1 MCYKGLRILLIFC
14 KLDWISFFILAKM
27 YLMRFL
33 LFFLLFAC
41 FSSAQ
46 SQYPQDY
53 FGFPLDVPMQL
64 SGNFG
69 ELRPNHFH
77 AGFDFKTLQREGLKV
92 YAVADGYVSRIKIST
107 FGNGKAIYITHPNGY
122 TSVYC
127 HLQNA
132 QGPIDD
138 YIKKGQY
145 KEQSFEIELF
155 PKAADLVVKKG
166 EIIGLSGNTG
176 SSEGPHLHF
185 EFRDSK
191 TEKIINPMLF
201 GYDKKMVDTKKPT
214 VSAVYV
220 YPVGNNTA
228 VNKSKR
234 PLLLSVTLQKDGSY
248 LANKVTANGKIGFGI
263 SAVDYDNVSFNKNG
277 VYKVQAFLN
286 GKLNFGYQ
294 FDTYSFD
301 DMRYINALVDYT
313 AYKKTYQRIQRLF
326 MTNPFKLSILKTDD
340 TNGVITVVPNLSSVY
355 RIEVSDFYGNKTTVS
370 VPISFDLTT
379 PVIEKEMVESN
390 YFVKVNKDNIFTK
403 NNMTVFFPAG
413 TFYENFDM
421 NFDVKG
427 DTLFLHDDTVP
438 VHSYFTITIE
448 DDKYTAVQK
457 EKMYIADVDKSGRK
471 GYNAT
476 TIKGNVFT
484 ARTRSL
490 GKYTLASDTVAPAVV
505 ISSSIE
511 GQWISSQKS
520 VQFTI
525 SDSGS
530 GIKSYNG
537 YLNGKWILFE
547 HDNKTKK
554 ITHNFS
560 DGIVAEG
567 ANDLKLIVT
576 DNVGNSTTFETHF
589 FRSQKQL

>member
-1 MCYKGLRILLIFC
+1 M
-14 KLDWISFFILAKM
+14 KLFV
-27 YLMRFL
+27 
-33 LFFLLFAC
+33 FFLLLTGAV
-41 FSSAQ
+41 SAQ
-46 SQYPQDY
+46 TEYPQDY

-92 YAVADGYVSRIKIST
+92 YAVADGFISRIKIST
-107 FGNGKAIYITHPNGY
+107 FGNGKAIYVTHPNGY

-127 HLQNA
+127 HLQNSL
-132 QGPIDD
+132 GEIDE
-138 YIKKGQY
+138 YIKKAQY

-155 PKAADLVVKKG
+155 PKPTDLVIKKG
-166 EIIGLSGNTG
+166 QVIALSGNTG

-201 GYDKKMVDTKKPT
+201 GYDKNMTDNKKPT
-214 VSAVYV
+214 IAAVYV
-220 YPVGNNTA
+220 YPIGNNTV

-234 PLLLSVTLQKDGSY
+234 PTLLNVVLQKDGSY
-248 LANKVTANGKIGFGI
+248 LANKVAANGQIGFGI

-277 VYKVQAFLN
+277 VYKVQSFLN
-286 GKLNFGYQ
+286 GKPNFGYQ

-301 DMRYINALVDYT
+301 DMRYVNALVDYPT
-313 AYKKTYQRIQRLF
+313 YRKTYQRIQKLF
-326 MTNPFKLSILKTDD
+326 MVDPYKLSIINTDES
-340 TNGVITVVPNLSSVY
+340 NGIITVVPNLSSIY

-370 VPISFDLTT
+370 VPIGFDLTT
-379 PVIEKEMVESN
+379 PIVEKEVIESS
-390 YFVKVNKDNIFTK
+390 YFVKVNKDNIFSK
-403 NNMTVFFPAG
+403 NNMSVFFPAG
-413 TFYENFDM
+413 TFYENFDL

-427 DTLFLHDDTVP
+427 DTLFLHDDSIP

-448 DDKYTAVQK
+448 DDKFTAAQK
-457 EKMYIADVDKSGRK
+457 EKMYIADIDKSGKK
-471 GYNAT
+471 GYNFT
-476 TIKGNVFT
+476 TIKGNVFMT
-484 ARTRSL
+484 KTRAL
-490 GKYTLASDTVAPAVV
+490 GKYTLSSDTVAPLVT
-505 ISSSIE
+505 ISNAIE
-511 GQWISSQKS
+511 NKWISSQKTL
-520 VQFTI
+520 QFII

-537 YLNGKWILFE
+537 YLNDKWILFE
-547 HDNKTKK
+547 YDNKTKK

-576 DNVGNSTTFETHF
+576 DNVGNSTTFEAHF
-589 FRSQKQL
+589 FRSQK